1 MMATVTEDSDPYETL
16 NGFRRFV
23 IEQGDSQIIMQVRQ
37 MVRESCDG
45 EIHPVDGFSHSNQV
59 VNNQQLIYALNQLSA
74 AATTSP
80 RLQSL

>member
-1 MMATVTEDSDPYETL
+1 MMATVKEESHPDETL
-16 NGFRRFV
+16 NGIRRFV
-23 IEQGDSQIIMQVRQ
+23 IEEGDRQIIVQLRQ
-37 MVRESCDG
+37 MARESCDG

>member
-1 MMATVTEDSDPYETL
+1 
-16 NGFRRFV
+16 
-23 IEQGDSQIIMQVRQ
+23 VRQ